1 MMEWVT
7 NNIDD
12 FWFILGFILLAVE
25 ALALGFSTGFV
36 LFIGFAALV
45 TGGAVWFGIVSGTW
59 VATTATFVVSS
70 VVISVALWKPFMKL
84 QNNSKVPGK
93 DNTSDLIGLKFRLDE
108 GVSTTAPGKTRYSGI
123 EWKVELDFDSDV
135 EELLKG
141 TAVVVTSVDAG
152 KFKVKKYIKT

>member
-1 MMEWVT
+1 MIEFFDK
-7 NNIDD
+7 NIDD

-36 LFIGFAALV
+36 LFVGFAALV
-45 TGGAVWFGIVSGTW
+45 TGGAVWFGIVPGTW

-84 QNNSKVPGK
+84 QNNSKAPEK

-152 KFKVKKYIKT
+152 KFKVKKHIKT